1 MRTFQMKFLAA
12 ATLALSIAFAAVPA
26 RVEAAAASGW
36 TGDSLV
42 QSVQYDRRPGYDE
55 GRHFYGHRHFAGR
68 PPFYVRPR
76 YAGASR
82 FYGPGRGYS
91 SRLRYER

>member
-1 MRTFQMKFLAA
+1 MQTFQVKSIAV
-12 ATLALSIAFAAVPA
+12 ATLALSIAFAAAPA
-26 RVEAAAASGW
+26 RVEAAVTAGW

-42 QSVQYDRRPGYDE
+42 QSVQYDRHPGYDE

-68 PPFYVRPR
+68 PPFYARRR
-76 YAGASR
+76 YAVGPR
-82 FYGPGRGYS
+82 FYGPGRGYH